1 MPRRRT
7 YAARLTVRVTEAER
21 RRISDRARGVGLS
34 ASRYLVEAGLAATDP
49 LDPAERAALE
59 AALFHLRKVGVS
71 LNQIARRLNAGGQ
84 VPQDALDRALAA
96 ADEAL
101 QRFTGRT

>member
-21 RRISDRARGVGLS
+21 RRLRDRARDAGLS
-34 ASRYLVEAGLAATDP
+34 ASRYLVEAGLAATDLP
-49 LDPAERAALE
+49 DPGERALLE
-59 AALFHLRKVGVS
+59 ATLFHLRKVGVN
-71 LNQIARRLNAGGQ
+71 LNQIARHLNAGDR
-84 VPQDALDRALAA
+84 PPPAALARALEA

-101 QRFTGRT
+101 RRFTGRS